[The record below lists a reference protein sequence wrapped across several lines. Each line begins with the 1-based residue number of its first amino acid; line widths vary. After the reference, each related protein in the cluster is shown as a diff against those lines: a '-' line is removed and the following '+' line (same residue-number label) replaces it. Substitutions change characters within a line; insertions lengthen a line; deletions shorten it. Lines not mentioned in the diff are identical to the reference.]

1 MNASPVLTVYGLS
14 QCDTVKRARQ
24 WLQAQGV
31 DFQFVDFKKTPP
43 SAAQISAW
51 TEAAGWEALLNK
63 RGTTWRKLDAAMQ
76 ARVVDAP
83 SAAAVLAQYPSA
95 IKRPVVE
102 ADGQL
107 LVGFDEA
114 AWRAALSPF
123 LQPYS

>member
-1 MNASPVLTVYGLS
+1 MNASPVLTVYGLT

-51 TEAAGWEALLNK
+51 AEAVGWEALLNK
-63 RGTTWRKLDAAMQ
+63 RGTTWRKLDAATQ

-83 SAAAVLAQYPSA
+83 SAVTVLAQHPSA

-102 ADGQL
+102 DDGQL

-114 AWRAALSPF
+114 AWRAALSR
-123 LQPYS
+123 S